1 MRRLRRTALYTLGV
15 TAFGLARVASAQV
28 EGAGAP
34 AGETPP
40 AAHAG
45 VPAAA
50 AEVVPPSLEQ
60 QVVAVYPAEALA
72 QRFEGTVGLELQGP
86 AQALQGVFEGS
97 LPPIDISQVE
107 QRDRVARPQDARLLE
122 PRDRMQK
129 RQLDLGGQRG
139 RDAVRVDSV
148 VVQPLGLEKNLMPIP
163 PTSNATRA
171 ETRVM
176 VML

>member
-15 TAFGLARVASAQV
+15 SAFGLARVASAQV

-72 QRFEGTVGLELQGP
+72 QRFEGTVGLELT
-86 AQALQGVFEGS
+86 
-97 LPPIDISQVE
+97 IDETGKV
-107 QRDRVARPQDARLLE
+107 VDARVISAAGHGFDESALAAARAFAFS
-122 PRDRMQK
+122 PA
-129 RQLDLGGQRG
+129 RQGG
-139 RDAVRVDSV
+139 
-148 VVQPLGLEKNLMPIP
+148 KPI
-163 PTSNATRA
+163 
-171 ETRVM
+171 
-176 VML
+176 